1 VFLGAPFL
9 GECRRGARLE
19 REVALTLTAG
29 AYIDRVPRGQA
40 LTRLL
45 LVQQGLMAASSA
57 VIFVALVPLR
67 ASAAGRLASV
77 GVVYVTASAS
87 SLSYVGTKVRARA
100 EAVYVE
106 LATRIAAGS
115 ALRITTGG

>member
-1 VFLGAPFL
+1 MPGSLPG
-9 GECRRGARLE
+9 GGARLE

-106 LATRIAAGS
+106 LATRVAAGS